1 MTKNW
6 IAVNVLLL
14 LAAALLAR
22 QLYVGIVRFRAE
34 NDPAK
39 LAPVADVKRRLAPE
53 SGLPP
58 PPPPRTYNAA
68 EFEAI
73 AAKNLFAESRSAEE
87 RTDQP
92 QVAETPPLDV
102 KPQLVGVIQSGDQ
115 SLALIVDPSAGDT
128 RRRAQTKRL
137 GDGYRGY
144 TITEITPTRM
154 VLEAGT
160 RREVIPLYDGSR
172 PAGPGGKTPIVATR
186 VVPFGAGANYATG
199 GTVRTTSGPVVV
211 ESQRPAA
218 APAAGTRAGQTGSQ
232 PAARAGTRT
241 GQPAS
246 QPAAVQGRPAATPA
260 GAVEQAAPVPGE
272 LRDAQGRRIIRTPWG
287 DIVQPEQPPRRPPNQ

>member
-14 LAAALLAR
+14 LAAAWLAR
-22 QLYVGIVRFRAE
+22 QLYVGVVRFRAE

-115 SLALIVDPSAGDT
+115 SLALIVDPSASDG

-144 TITEITPTRM
+144 TVTEITPTRM

-186 VVPFGAGANYATG
+186 VVPFGTGTTYATG
-199 GTVRTTSGPVVV
+199 GTVRTASGPIVV
-211 ESQRPAA
+211 EAQRPTAAAAPAA
-218 APAAGTRAGQTGSQ
+218 APAARG
-232 PAARAGTRT
+232 GTRT
-241 GQPAS
+241 GQPAA
-246 QPAAVQGRPAATPA
+246 QPAAVQGRPTAAAPA
-260 GAVEQAAPVPGE
+260 GAEQAAPVPGE
-272 LRDAQGRRIIRTPWG
+272 LRDPQGRRIIRTPWG

>member
-14 LAAALLAR
+14 MAAALLAR

-39 LAPVADVKRRLAPE
+39 LAPVADVKRKLAPE

-144 TITEITPTRM
+144 TITEIAPTRM

-186 VVPFGAGANYATG
+186 VVPFGTGANYATG
-199 GTVRTTSGPVVV
+199 GTSRPTSGPIVV
-211 ESQRPAA
+211 ESQRPTA
-218 APAAGTRAGQTGSQ
+218 APAPAGTRAGQAGSQ
-232 PAARAGTRT
+232 PPARAGART
-241 GQPAS
+241 AQQAS
-246 QPAAVQGRPAATPA
+246 QPAAVQSRPAAAPA
-260 GAVEQAAPVPGE
+260 GAQQTVPGE
-272 LRDAQGRRIIRTPWG
+272 LRDSQGRRIIRTPWG
-287 DIVQPEQPPRRPPNQ
+287 DIVQPEQPPRRPPDQ

>member
-22 QLYVGIVRFRAE
+22 QLYVGIVRFKAE

-39 LAPVADVKRRLAPE
+39 LAPVADVKRKLAPE

-58 PPPPRTYNAA
+58 PPPPRAYNAA

-87 RTDQP
+87 RTQQP
-92 QVAETPPLDV
+92 QVAETPPLDI

-115 SLALIVDPSAGDT
+115 SLALIVDPSARDT

-144 TITEITPTRM
+144 TITEIAPTRM

-199 GTVRTTSGPVVV
+199 GTVRTTSGPIVV
-211 ESQRPAA
+211 EAQRPPAAA
-218 APAAGTRAGQTGSQ
+218 APATA
-232 PAARAGTRT
+232 PARAGTRT

-246 QPAAVQGRPAATPA
+246 QPPAVRQRPAATPA
-260 GAVEQAAPVPGE
+260 GALEQAAPAPGE